1 MTAIAYRDGVL
12 VADRQVTFNNL
23 IEVMDKTQVVHTAKF
38 GKVMLALAGSKKSVH
53 ELIEWIETNN
63 GSKPGGFDDMVAAG
77 RYGLL
82 ITKDK
87 TVHSI
92 FGDGYV
98 GPAEHSD
105 NQFFTEGSG
114 GDFCSGA
121 MAWGANA
128 IEAVSLACEHCEYCG
143 MGYTVL
149 NWSEVFQD
157 PWLTSE
163 GIPF

>member
-1 MTAIAYRDGVL
+1 MTAIAYRDGIL
-12 VADRQVTFNNL
+12 VADRQVTFNSL
-23 IEVMDKTQVVHTAKF
+23 IEVMDKTKVVNTAKF

-53 ELIEWIETNN
+53 EMIEWIETNK

-92 FGDGYV
+92 FGDGYI
-98 GPAEHSD
+98 GPAEHAS
-105 NQFFTEGSG
+105 NLFFAEGSG
-114 GDFCSGA
+114 GDFCAGA

-128 IEAVSLACEHCEYCG
+128 IEAVSLACDLCEYCG

-163 GIPF
+163 GCPF